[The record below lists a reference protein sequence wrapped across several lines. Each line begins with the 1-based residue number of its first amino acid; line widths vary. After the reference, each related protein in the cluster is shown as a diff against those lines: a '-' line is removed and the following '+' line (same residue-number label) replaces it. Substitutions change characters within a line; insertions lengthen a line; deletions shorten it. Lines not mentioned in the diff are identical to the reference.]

1 MTYRL
6 ETLQRST
13 VAILGSLLFT
23 AMLVVASAPHVAVA

>member
-1 MTYRL
+1 MIFRI

-23 AMLVVASAPHVAVA
+23 AMLVVASAPQVTIA

>member
-1 MTYRL
+1 MTYRF

-23 AMLVVASAPHVAVA
+23 AMLVVASAPQVTIA